1 MAAEMAPLTVFPGQD
16 LSHQGEAADR
26 IFVLAE
32 GTSLLSNVKQIWQCA
47 AHVGGTGSCLLDRSM
62 PWLARVQGHRGLKR
76 LHNQGNLCCLT

>member
-32 GTSLLSNVKQIWQCA
+32 GARPRPAPCAPAARQAAYGGPRIRACVRPRRGRQLLVAS
-47 AHVGGTGSCLLDRSM
+47 GT
-62 PWLARVQGHRGLKR
+62 
-76 LHNQGNLCCLT
+76 